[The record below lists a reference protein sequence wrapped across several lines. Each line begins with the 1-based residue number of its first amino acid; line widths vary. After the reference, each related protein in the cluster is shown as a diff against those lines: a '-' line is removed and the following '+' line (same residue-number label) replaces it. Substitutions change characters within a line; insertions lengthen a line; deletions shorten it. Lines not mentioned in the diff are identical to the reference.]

1 MERFRMSIATS
12 NYDNGADGHGNAA
25 TPPLFLRRSDAANY
39 LQHRYGLRCAKQTL
53 TKLAALGGG
62 PIFRH
67 AGRTPIYAPADLD
80 KWALSQIGK
89 PRTSTSVLAERTTA

>member
-1 MERFRMSIATS
+1 MNIATS
-12 NYDNGADGHGNAA
+12 NSDNGVEAEKAA

-53 TKLAALGGG
+53 AKLAALGGG

-89 PRTSTSVLAERTTA
+89 PRTSTSVLTDTAGA